1 MTFGT
6 FWLLCVAAIK
16 MFLAKRE
23 RERERDREEN
33 QHGVASFLGV
43 AHLNGQVCVDTGM

>member
-23 RERERDREEN
+23 RERERQREGKSEM
-33 QHGVASFLGV
+33 GEKWVGERGWYSEVG
-43 AHLNGQVCVDTGM
+43 

>member
-23 RERERDREEN
+23 RERETEKKTN
-33 QHGVASFLGV
+33 MASPASLG
-43 AHLNGQVCVDTGM
+43 LPT